1 MVRSRSRS
9 RSMSMS
15 RTAVGIFLGACMS
28 LIVLDGCKGRD
39 SQTIEIN
46 PVPPKAPS
54 SPSPSANGT
63 GSKPAPNPSFYDQFD
78 STPNPKPGNPAS
90 SAPVPVGQP
99 PVSAPPTGP
108 NASPGT
114 TPTPGP
120 SPVPS
125 PSPSVPPTDCDRS
138 NSDHFGTGYGSPF
151 EQNGAWMSYADRA
164 ESQPCKLAVPHC
176 SARGGIGYGDK
187 FCKGILTLAKDVDP
201 SDGQPHNDSICV
213 VKYGP
218 SCP

>member
-1 MVRSRSRS
+1 M
-9 RSMSMS
+9 
-15 RTAVGIFLGACMS
+15 AVGKFVVGCLS
-28 LIVLDGCKGRD
+28 LLLVAGCKGRD

-54 SPSPSANGT
+54 SPNPSANST
-63 GSKPAPNPSFYDQFD
+63 GSKPSPNPSFYDQFD
-78 STPNPKPGNPAS
+78 STPSPKPGITGLPAP
-90 SAPVPVGQP
+90 APIGQP
-99 PVSAPPTGP
+99 SGP
-108 NASPGT
+108 SSPIPSP

-120 SPVPS
+120 TPGPTPTPS
-125 PSPSVPPTDCDRS
+125 PSPSVPPTECDRA

-151 EQNGAWMSYADRA
+151 EQNGTWISHADRA
-164 ESQPCKLAVPHC
+164 ETELCRLAVPHC
-176 SARGGIGYGDK
+176 TARGGIGYGDK
-187 FCKGILTLAKDVDP
+187 FCKGPLTLAKDVDP